1 MTIAIEQIELEE
13 LQAFLRAQAE
23 DAFPDLKDEKRLAM
37 LSEKWHSQ
45 AEICTCRNDKGQL
58 VGMIAFYANQPENG
72 IVYIPHVYVNSECR
86 GKKLMSSMLDT
97 IKEYANDKGFYYMRL
112 EVKKTNQRAQRAYMH
127 YGFGLSGDASNDS
140 LFFQTN
146 ILKPLSN
153 NHILFHPS

>member
-13 LQAFLRAQAE
+13 LLAFLREQAE
-23 DAFPDLKDEKRLAM
+23 DAFPDLKDEKRLTM

-97 IKEYANDKGFYYMRL
+97 IKEYANDKGFKNMRL
-112 EVKKTNQRAQRAYMH
+112 EVKKSNQRALLAYEH
-127 YGFGLSGDASNDS
+127 YGFYPSGEASEITIYM
-140 LFFQTN
+140 QYN
-146 ILKPLSN
+146 IS
-153 NHILFHPS
+153 